1 MSLKS
6 KLNEAIKQKGYMS
19 FDEVKR
25 YTEELGYKLSN
36 AERRLRRS
44 ESPNLERV
52 MKKGAIVGY
61 KWINKPD
68 IFVDMGI
75 TDKPTKPTFGST
87 ADIYKL
93 RRKR

>member
-6 KLNEAIKQKGYMS
+6 KLNEAIKLRGYMS

-44 ESPNLERV
+44 ESPNLDRV
-52 MKKGAIVGY
+52 MKDGAIVGY
-61 KWINKPD
+61 KWINKPG

-87 ADIYKL
+87 ADMFKYK
-93 RRKR
+93 KR